1 MSNAGT
7 WCLVSTR
14 HHAKQAKAW
23 KTCFVILPSNLLV
36 AISTTCQYEKLF
48 FVVVV
53 ANTSVFFLR
62 SRMELKAMEESS
74 FRVERG
80 IEATER
86 SECSSC

>member
-7 WCLVSTR
+7 WCLVCTR

-23 KTCFVILPSNLLV
+23 KTCSVILPSNLQV
-36 AISTTCQYEKLF
+36 AISTTCQFEKLF
-48 FVVVV
+48 FDV
-53 ANTSVFFLR
+53 ANTFVLFLR

>member
-1 MSNAGT
+1 MKS
-7 WCLVSTR
+7 
-14 HHAKQAKAW
+14 
-23 KTCFVILPSNLLV
+23 
-36 AISTTCQYEKLF
+36 F

-53 ANTSVFFLR
+53 GNTFVLFLR